1 MENSINNKKKRNLIV
16 LLSFLGVLLLICTY
30 LTIITV
36 PALKKTEFG
45 QRINYCHNRGS
56 IEFYVEGKKVAPED
70 IKLTRENNGEIYEET
85 LTDDDEF
92 AFFSGKSGLDTYKF
106 YVDKE
111 SSERLKDIEVTFE
124 NFNDNWWYV
133 NNFDI
138 KIDITKK
145 NGKITTKGEC
155 YLNGEK
161 IIIDEEVK
169 ENDKLYYCNI
179 KLRSL

>member
-92 AFFSGKSGLDTYKF
+92 AFFSGKYGLDKYKF
-106 YVDKE
+106 FVDKE
-111 SSERLKDIEVTFE
+111 VCERLKDVEVTFE

-145 NGKITTKGEC
+145 NGKITVKGEC

-161 IIIDEEVK
+161 IKINEEVK